1 MMALPTL
8 VSMVTSTYIQWIK
21 HEMKE
26 KMEYENLQTI
36 TLNNNEVS
44 WYEKG
49 YEIIIN
55 GELFDVKNYSTE
67 GNQTT
72 FQGIFDKEESNMSA
86 LAEMVISKKSE
97 NKHLEQIGGF
107 FQLLL
112 YVYEKENYA
121 LKSVSDRTVFF
132 NFHVFLQLS
141 PILTIPSPP
150 PDRCLS

>member
-1 MMALPTL
+1 MALPTL
-8 VSMVTSTYIQWIK
+8 VSMASSTYIQWIK

-49 YEIIIN
+49 HEIIIN

-67 GNQTT
+67 GDQTT
-72 FQGIFDKEESNMSA
+72 FQGIFDREESNMSA

-112 YVYEKENYA
+112 YVYEKENYS
-121 LKSVSDRTVFF
+121 LNPVSDQTVFF
-132 NFHVFLQLS
+132 NFHDFLQLS
-141 PILTIPSPP
+141 PILTIPTPP
-150 PDRCLS
+150 PDSCLS